1 MPEVLNKQQL
11 RFMKEM
17 GIVYGAI
24 DLRLRSDGE
33 YVFLEVNTAGQWLFM
48 EDPTEMPITQT
59 LTRTLIE
66 SDLASLDKKE
76 LQQVEV

>member
-1 MPEVLNKQQL
+1 MPEVLNKQLL

-24 DLRLRSDGE
+24 DLRLRPDGE

-66 SDLASLDKKE
+66 SDLAYLDKKE